1 MVIDFLHK
9 NPWARALIPL
19 ILAGFAGVFSS
30 SLIVEIASGSAII
43 WGQAYLK
50 VSFYL
55 LLVAIFLSALYQT
68 FIFKKDS
75 AFLGLTRKQFEDGLR
90 GHCLP
95 DAAKHC
101 KRLLAEGKI
110 DEFNEAT
117 QKLSNLFE
125 GRKS

>member
-1 MVIDFLHK
+1 M
-9 NPWARALIPL
+9 WQ
-19 ILAGFAGVFSS
+19 
-30 SLIVEIASGSAII
+30 EI
-43 WGQAYLK
+43 YLK

-55 LLVAIFLSALYQT
+55 LLVIILTSAAYQV
-68 FIFKKDS
+68 FIFKRDS